1 MKAMVKP
8 RVVGNRLSLGSWS
21 IPFARSR
28 NDSLEEKRQSR
39 RYSSMAAPVVKEAD
53 IETPSPLIP
62 KSATS
67 TSKLIELAQT
77 IAKET
82 EKLDQYIKDCGL
94 PQPSFE
100 VDAPL
105 NFPKLPEEVKKSREE
120 VVRATKELGDLV
132 AGPTDSVRWMAWDVR
147 LPFSHLFELEL
158 ISHSTTTP
166 FPSTQ
171 STTTNSPNSF
181 PWTHPPPLPPSPPSP
196 VFPS

>member
-1 MKAMVKP
+1 MVKP
-8 RVVGNRLSLGSWS
+8 RVVGNRLSFGSWS

-28 NDSLEEKRQSR
+28 TGSLEEKRQSR
-39 RYSSMAAPVVKEAD
+39 RYSPMAAPVVKEAE
-53 IETPSPLIP
+53 IESPSPLIL

-105 NFPKLPEEVKKSREE
+105 NFPKLSEEAKKSREE

-132 AGPTDSVRWMAWDVR
+132 AGPTDCVRWMAWDVCLPLPPHR
-147 LPFSHLFELEL
+147 LELEL
-158 ISHSTTTP
+158 TSRSTTTLC
-166 FPSTQ
+166 PSTQ

-181 PWTHPPPLPPSPPSP
+181 PWTHPPPLPTSPPSP

>member
-1 MKAMVKP
+1 MVKP

-28 NDSLEEKRQSR
+28 NGSLEEKRQSR

-53 IETPSPLIP
+53 IETPCPRIP

-105 NFPKLPEEVKKSREE
+105 NFPKLPEEIKKSREE

-147 LPFSHLFELEL
+147 HPFPRHLELEL
-158 ISHSTTTP
+158 TSHSTTTP